1 MLTSYEHVRVVEMCS
16 ENELDGAR
24 NVHVP
29 LRLASRTLVGKV
41 QVASFRAGAKGS
53 LAHPPQKFVDACAFA
68 FSLLHPLPPRSSPRR
83 KTDRRRS
90 P

>member
-1 MLTSYEHVRVVEMCS
+1 MLMNIVEMCS

-24 NVHVP
+24 NVNVL
-29 LRLASRTLVGKV
+29 LRLASRTLVEKV
-41 QVASFRAGAKGS
+41 QVASLLLGAKRS

-68 FSLLHPLPPRSSPRR
+68 FSSLHTLPPRSSPRR